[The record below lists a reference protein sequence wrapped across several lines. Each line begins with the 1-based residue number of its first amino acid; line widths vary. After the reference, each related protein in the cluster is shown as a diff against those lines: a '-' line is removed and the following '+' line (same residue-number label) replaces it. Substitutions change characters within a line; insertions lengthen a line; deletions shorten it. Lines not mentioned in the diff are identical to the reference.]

1 MIDTVMFNL
10 MLDRLTQEEI
20 ENLFKLIK
28 KNIWMN
34 IQ

>member
-10 MLDRLTQEEI
+10 MLDRLTQEEL

-28 KNIWMN
+28 QKI
-34 IQ
+34 